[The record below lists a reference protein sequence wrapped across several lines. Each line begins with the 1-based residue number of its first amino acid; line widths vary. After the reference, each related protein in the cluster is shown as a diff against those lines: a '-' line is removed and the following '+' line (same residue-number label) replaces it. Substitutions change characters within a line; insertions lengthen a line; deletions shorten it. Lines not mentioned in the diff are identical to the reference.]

1 LSQSIKIGEMQADD
15 CNADYIVW
23 IKRYEKVIERMHI
36 EGLKQAGIQ
45 AIFITSAAVTDG
57 FT

>member
-1 LSQSIKIGEMQADD
+1 MQADD

-23 IKRYEKVIERMHI
+23 IKMYEKVIERMHI

-45 AIFITSAAVTDG
+45 AIFITSAAVTDV